1 MNVRRTLLALV
12 LAGIATGP
20 ARAAEPQPA
29 AAAAGKPT
37 AEPVDAELLEFLGS
51 LDTEE
56 EGWRE
61 FLEDRPLR
69 PAAERPATGKPVRE
83 PETKPA
89 KVDKQ

>member
-1 MNVRRTLLALV
+1 MNMRRAVLALL
-12 LAGIATGP
+12 LAGIATSQ

-61 FLEDRPLR
+61 FLEDRPIR
-69 PAAERPATGKPVRE
+69 AAGKPASDKPVRE
-83 PETKPA
+83 PEAKRA